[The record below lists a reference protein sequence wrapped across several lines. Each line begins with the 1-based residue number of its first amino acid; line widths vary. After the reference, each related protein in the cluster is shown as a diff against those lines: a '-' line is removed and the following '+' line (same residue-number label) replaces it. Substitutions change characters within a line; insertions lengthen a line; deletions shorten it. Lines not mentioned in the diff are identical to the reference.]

1 MKFFINIIM
10 IGVAL
15 ILTTYLNDK
24 FKEPVVKRKLFN
36 ITLIDEFIYYME
48 IEVLSNIKYS
58 YGIVMTT
65 CGILGLLFYNS
76 LGIYIL
82 FITLLFMCYYFLN
95 LFRNAYRYIKN
106 Y

>member
-1 MKFFINIIM
+1 MKFFINVIM
-10 IGVAL
+10 IGIAL
-15 ILTTYLNDK
+15 ILTTSLNDK
-24 FKEPVVKRKLFN
+24 FKDLLVKRKLFN
-36 ITLIDEFIYYME
+36 VTLIDEFIYYME
-48 IEVLSNIKYS
+48 IEILSNIKYS

-82 FITLLFMCYYFLN
+82 FITLLFICYYLFN

>member
-10 IGVAL
+10 IGIAL
-15 ILTTYLNDK
+15 ILTKYLNDK
-24 FKEPVVKRKLFN
+24 YKEPVVKRKLVNF
-36 ITLIDEFIYYME
+36 TLIDEFIYYME

-82 FITLLFMCYYFLN
+82 FITLSFMCYYFLN

>member
-10 IGVAL
+10 IGIAL

-76 LGIYIL
+76 LGIYI
-82 FITLLFMCYYFLN
+82 YYL
-95 LFRNAYRYIKN
+95 
-106 Y
+106 